1 MAIAI
6 SKPFAIYQTRQG
18 IELRANSAESTDVE
32 LICIVSHY
40 ESAVRIAR
48 QAALVRQQPLF
59 TSSSAYVGL
68 T

>member
-1 MAIAI
+1 MAITI

-18 IELRANSAESTDVE
+18 IELRRNPAESSNVR
-32 LICIVSHY
+32 LICVISHY

-48 QAALVRQQPLF
+48 EVAQIRQQPLF
-59 TSSSAYVGL
+59 ISGIGYVDL

>member
-1 MAIAI
+1 MAITI

-18 IELRANSAESTDVE
+18 IELQINPTKSSNEK
-32 LICIVSHY
+32 LICLISHY

-48 QAALVRQQPLF
+48 EVAQVRQQPLLI
-59 TSSSAYVGL
+59 SGIGYVDL